1 MGISPS
7 MAKAV
12 AFAVLAVVLVM
23 RGAGAV
29 QENVEDV
36 VELPENPAAGAMG
49 KCVRSIRAL
58 HSVCG
63 LYGESSEACKETKAA
78 HEHQCQSLLGESGK
92 GDGLGCRNNN
102 FDTEKKVI
110 CDAAKVVCNIPGRD
124 YCETALLVNC
134 MKSIGQMCPDSAK
147 KRPNMTAP
155 SKSQTEKIEKAN
167 KKVEDAKTKSEANE
181 IKKPVP
187 QLPKQTDAAKDAAK
201 VVVEPPKAQ
210 PKVLDVV
217 SKPTK
222 VEPKKAED
230 SAAKDAAAPK
240 VDPNKAKPQD
250 KKPAA
255 KPQDTK
261 LAAKPQDTKPAAK
274 PQDTKPAS
282 TAKDT
287 AKPAPQVAPK
297 KVDPPQKPAGG
308 AGKE

>member
-1 MGISPS
+1 

-78 HEHQCQSLLGESGK
+78 HEHQCQSLLGESGN

-102 FDTEKKVI
+102 FDTEKRVI
-110 CDAAKVVCNIPGRD
+110 CQAAKVVCNIPGKD
-124 YCETALLVNC
+124 YCMTSLLVNC
-134 MKSIGQMCPDSAK
+134 MKSIGQMCPSSDK

-155 SKSQTEKIEKAN
+155 SKSITEKKEQA
-167 KKVEDAKTKSEANE
+167 DAQE

-201 VVVEPPKAQ
+201 VVVDPPKAQ

-222 VEPKKAED
+222 VEPKKADD

-240 VDPNKAKPQD
+240 VDPNKAKPEA
-250 KKPAA
+250 KPAA
-255 KPQDTK
+255 KVDP
-261 LAAKPQDTKPAAK
+261 P
-274 PQDTKPAS
+274 
-282 TAKDT
+282 
-287 AKPAPQVAPK
+287 
-297 KVDPPQKPAGG
+297 KVDPPQQ
-308 AGKE
+308 

>member
-110 CDAAKVVCNIPGRD
+110 CDAAKVVCNIPGKD
-124 YCETALLVNC
+124 YCMTSLLVNC
-134 MKSIGQMCPDSAK
+134 MKSIGQMCPDSGK

-155 SKSQTEKIEKAN
+155 SKSVTEKKEQADAKVEKAN
-167 KKVEDAKTKSEANE
+167 KKAQDA
-181 IKKPVP
+181 
-187 QLPKQTDAAKDAAK
+187 
-201 VVVEPPKAQ
+201 KAQ

-222 VEPKKAED
+222 VEPKKADD

-250 KKPAA
+250 KKPA
-255 KPQDTK
+255 
-261 LAAKPQDTKPAAK
+261 
-274 PQDTKPAS
+274 S

-287 AKPAPQVAPK
+287 AKPAAKPAA
-297 KVDPPQKPAGG
+297 KVDPPKPAG
-308 AGKE
+308 KQ

>member
-1 MGISPS
+1 MGSHQG
-7 MAKAV
+7 MAKAI

-222 VEPKKAED
+222 VEQKKAED

-250 KKPAA
+250 KKPA
-255 KPQDTK
+255 
-261 LAAKPQDTKPAAK
+261 
-274 PQDTKPAS
+274 S

-287 AKPAPQVAPK
+287 AKPAAKPTAKPAA
-297 KVDPPQKPAGG
+297 KVDPPKPAG
-308 AGKE
+308 KQ

>member
-36 VELPENPAAGAMG
+36 VELPENPAAGALG

-110 CDAAKVVCNIPGRD
+110 CDAAKEVCNIPGKD
-124 YCETALLVNC
+124 YCMTSLLVNC
-134 MKSIGQMCPDSAK
+134 MKSIGQMCPDSGK

-155 SKSQTEKIEKAN
+155 SKSVTEKKEQADAKVEKAN
-167 KKVEDAKTKSEANE
+167 KKAQDAKAESEAQE

-201 VVVEPPKAQ
+201 VVVNPPKAE

-222 VEPKKAED
+222 VEPKKADD

-250 KKPAA
+250 KKPA
-255 KPQDTK
+255 
-261 LAAKPQDTKPAAK
+261 
-274 PQDTKPAS
+274 S

-287 AKPAPQVAPK
+287 AKPAAKPAAKVDPP
-297 KVDPPQKPAGG
+297 KVDPPQA
-308 AGKE
+308 AGKQ